1 MEDDLYLQ
9 KQCANGI
16 PKTRSKRKIM
26 ISLKESL
33 SPLPYPYSSSSTPSA
48 NPMDSRVVC
57 DGAKDEEDKIQ
68 VQDAKLYARCKD
80 ADIEA
85 LFEEAENDFRSLLH
99 KATSPLA
106 SDTGVVNEV
115 GGEAN
120 GKKIQ
125 HSITIASLPAAP
137 FSFKND
143 SSDFGW
149 LCAVPFCG
157 PEIRFLAADQRHP
170 SPRPTWL

>member
-1 MEDDLYLQ
+1 
-9 KQCANGI
+9 
-16 PKTRSKRKIM
+16 M